1 MRARMRVVSAAVALA
16 IAFGIGGAVLGVGSP
31 PAGVPALGVPAAQ
44 AASGTALTGTLEFTA
59 GKLIHVRGRAEYSGT
74 YFRMLLPGA
83 TDKYFA
89 NPDSRARD
97 RTYTL
102 LRPGTDG
109 GLELGRFQRPPSPAF
124 TSNGFALAKRITRPE
139 TFASIQFSISTAP
152 TDAQSGAPAV
162 APSLVL
168 RGTQITGN
176 LSAWTAEWNKIYF
189 NQGAPKPNGSF
200 PGLTRPVTGTYN
212 RRTHAFTIIW
222 YSAIVGGPFNGFTG
236 YWHLQGNVK
245 P

>member
-1 MRARMRVVSAAVALA
+1 MKLRTPVTLAALATGVALLP
-16 IAFGIGGAVLGVGSP
+16 VP
-31 PAGVPALGVPAAQ
+31 PALSAG
-44 AASGTALTGTLEFTA
+44 GTPLAGTLKLAPGTLVHSH
-59 GKLIHVRGRAEYSGT
+59 GKVQYTGT

-89 NPDSRARD
+89 NPDSRAKD
-97 RTYTL
+97 KTYTL

-124 TSNGFALAKRITRPE
+124 AGNGFALASRITKPE
-139 TFASIQFSISTAP
+139 KFASINFSISTAP
-152 TDAQSGAPAV
+152 ADAQSGARDS
-162 APSLVL
+162 APSLTL
-168 RGTQITGN
+168 RGTKLTGR

-189 NQGAPKPNGSF
+189 NQGTPKPNGSY

-212 RRTHAFTIIW
+212 RKTKAFTITW

-236 YWHLQGNVK
+236 YWHLQGRVK